1 MEVLHMTATA
11 TATGLRRDALVVFAG
26 LLLVMFLAALDQ
38 TIMATAL
45 PTIAGDLGGLS
56 ELTWVVTVYVLAA
69 AATTPVWGKL
79 SDLLGRRGLL
89 RTALAIFLVASAL
102 SGVAQSMGELIAFRT
117 LQGAGAGGVMT
128 LAMAAV
134 GDIVAPRE
142 RGRYQ
147 GYIQA
152 VFVLASVAGPLLG
165 GVLVDH
171 LSWRWVF
178 YVNVPIGLAAFGLL
192 GGQPAAAPQRRG
204 ARIDVLG
211 AILLA
216 GAVSAGLLVTVWGG
230 DRYAWGS
237 AQVLALVVAA
247 VALAAGFIWQER
259 RATEPVLPLRLF
271 RDRVFVVVSAGA
283 FLATLSL
290 FAAIVFLPLYLQL
303 VTGATATSSGL
314 LVLPLLLA
322 STFSTI
328 VSGRLMT
335 RSGRYKVFP
344 VIGFA
349 LMGAGLA
356 LLTTLGVSSGRGTAM
371 VYMAVFGL
379 GFGLT
384 TQVLVVA
391 VQNAV
396 DRRELGTATASVNLF
411 RALGGS
417 VGVAVYGA
425 VFAAGLRYALPRHVA
440 GRAGGID
447 AHGVQSSPDRIRL
460 LSAPMRHGVA
470 ISVADA
476 LHTVFLVATP
486 IAVAGLLVVLF
497 LHERPLRKELS

>member
-1 MEVLHMTATA
+1 MEVLEMTTA
-11 TATGLRRDALVVFAG
+11 SAASLRRDAMVVFAG
-26 LLLVMFLAALDQ
+26 LLLVMFLGALDQ

-56 ELTWVVTVYVLAA
+56 ELTWLVTVYVLAA

-79 SDLLGRRGLL
+79 SDLFGRRGLL
-89 RTALAIFLVASAL
+89 RTALSIFLVASAL
-102 SGVAQSMGELIAFRT
+102 SGIAQSIGELIAFRT

-152 VFVLASVAGPLLG
+152 VFVLASVAGPLIG

-178 YVNVPIGLAAFGLL
+178 YVNVPIGLAAFALL
-192 GGQPAAAPQRRG
+192 GRQPAAAAERRG
-204 ARIDVLG
+204 ARIDMLG
-211 AILLA
+211 AVLLA

-237 AQVLALVVAA
+237 AQVVAMAVAALVFAT
-247 VALAAGFIWQER
+247 GFIWQER
-259 RATEPVLPLRLF
+259 RAAEPVLPLRLLG
-271 RDRVFVVVSAGA
+271 DRVFIVVSAGA

-290 FAAIVFLPLYLQL
+290 FAAIVFLPLFLQL
-303 VTGATATSSGL
+303 VTGATATTSGL
-314 LVLPLLLA
+314 LVLPMLLA

-335 RSGRYKVFP
+335 RAGRYKIFP
-344 VIGFA
+344 IVGFA
-349 LMGAGLA
+349 LMSAGLA
-356 LLTTLGVSSGRGTAM
+356 LLATLGASSGRGPAM
-371 VYMAVFGL
+371 AYMAVFGL

-425 VFAAGLRYALPRHVA
+425 VFAAGLRYALPRHLP

-447 AHGVQSSPDRIRL
+447 AHGIQASPERIRM
-460 LSAPMRHGVA
+460 LSAPMRDGVA
-470 ISVADA
+470 ASVADA
-476 LHTVFLVATP
+476 LHGVFLVATP

-497 LHERPLRKELS
+497 LSERPLRREMS

>member
-1 MEVLHMTATA
+1 MEVFRMTAATTTA
-11 TATGLRRDALVVFAG
+11 VRRDVLVVFAG
-26 LLLVMFLAALDQ
+26 LLLVMFLGALDQ

-79 SDLLGRRGLL
+79 SDMLGRRGLL

-102 SGVAQSMGELIAFRT
+102 SGAAQSIGELIVFRT
-117 LQGAGAGGVMT
+117 VQGAGAGGVMT

-171 LSWRWVF
+171 MSWRWVF

-192 GGQPAAAPQRRG
+192 GRQPTVATQRHG
-204 ARIDVLG
+204 ARIDVVG
-211 AILLA
+211 AVLLA
-216 GAVSAGLLVTVWGG
+216 AAVSAGLLVTVWGG
-230 DRYAWGS
+230 DRYTWGS
-237 AQVLALVVAA
+237 AQVLALVILA
-247 VALAAGFIWQER
+247 VMLAAGFVWRER
-259 RATEPVLPLRLF
+259 RAAEPVLPLRLF

-290 FAAIVFLPLYLQL
+290 FAAIVFLPLFLQL
-303 VTGATATSSGL
+303 VTGASATTSGL
-314 LVLPLLLA
+314 LVLPMLLA

-335 RSGRYKVFP
+335 RTGRYKVFP
-344 VIGFA
+344 VIGFT
-349 LMGAGLA
+349 LMCSGLA
-356 LLTTLGVSSGRGTAM
+356 LLATLSTSSGRGAAM
-371 VYMAVFGL
+371 TYMAVFGL

-384 TQVLVVA
+384 TQVLIVA
-391 VQNAV
+391 VQNTV
-396 DRRELGTATASVNLF
+396 ERRELGTATAAINLF

-425 VFAAGLRYALPRHVA
+425 VFAAGLRYWLPRRLPGA
-440 GRAGGID
+440 TGGID
-447 AHGVQSSPDRIRL
+447 PHGIQASPDRIRT
-460 LSAPMRHGVA
+460 LSAPLRDGVA
-470 ISVADA
+470 ASVADA
-476 LHTVFLVATP
+476 LHSVFLVATP

-497 LHERPLRKELS
+497 LSERPLRKEVS

>member
-1 MEVLHMTATA
+1 MTATA
-11 TATGLRRDALVVFAG
+11 TATVLRRDALVVFAG
-26 LLLVMFLAALDQ
+26 LLVVMFLGALDQ

-79 SDLLGRRGLL
+79 SDLLGRRELL
-89 RTALAIFLVASAL
+89 RIALAMFLVASAL
-102 SGVAQSMGELIAFRT
+102 SGLAQGIGELIAFRA
-117 LQGAGAGGVMT
+117 LQGAAAGGLMT
-128 LAMAAV
+128 LAMATV

-165 GVLVDH
+165 GVFVDH

-192 GGQPAAAPQRRG
+192 GRQPAAASHQRRS

-237 AQVLALVVAA
+237 AQVLALVSAA
-247 VALAAGFIWQER
+247 AALAAGFIWQER
-259 RATEPVLPLRLF
+259 HAAEPVLPLRLF

-290 FAAIVFLPLYLQL
+290 FAAIVFLPVYLQL
-303 VTGATATSSGL
+303 VTGATATTSGL
-314 LVLPLLLA
+314 LILPMLLA

-335 RSGRYKVFP
+335 RTGRYKVFP
-344 VIGFA
+344 IIGFA
-349 LMGAGLA
+349 LMSAGLA
-356 LLTTLGVSSGRGTAM
+356 LLATLGTSSGRGAAM
-371 VYMAVFGL
+371 AYLAVFGL

-384 TQVLVVA
+384 TQVLVVV

-417 VGVAVYGA
+417 VGVAAYGA
-425 VFAAGLRYALPRHVA
+425 VFAAGLRYALPRHLPGPA
-440 GRAGGID
+440 AGID
-447 AHGVQSSPDRIRL
+447 AHGIQASPDRIRV
-460 LSAPMRHGVA
+460 LSAPIRDGVGA
-470 ISVADA
+470 SVADA
-476 LHTVFLVATP
+476 LHGVFLVATP

-497 LHERPLRKELS
+497 LKERPLRKEMS

>member
-1 MEVLHMTATA
+1 MTAIA
-11 TATGLRRDALVVFAG
+11 TASATVLRRDALVVFAG
-26 LLLVMFLAALDQ
+26 LLVVMFLGALDQ

-79 SDLLGRRGLL
+79 SDLLGRRELL
-89 RTALAIFLVASAL
+89 RIALAMFLVASAL
-102 SGVAQSMGELIAFRT
+102 SGLAQGIGELIAFRA
-117 LQGAGAGGVMT
+117 LQGAAAGGLMT
-128 LAMAAV
+128 LAMATV

-165 GVLVDH
+165 GVFVDH

-192 GGQPAAAPQRRG
+192 GRQPAAAGQWRG

-237 AQVLALVVAA
+237 AQVLALVSAA

-259 RATEPVLPLRLF
+259 RAAEPVLPLRLF

-290 FAAIVFLPLYLQL
+290 FAAIVFLPVYLQL
-303 VTGATATSSGL
+303 VTGATATTSGL
-314 LVLPLLLA
+314 LILPMLLA
-322 STFSTI
+322 STFSTV

-335 RSGRYKVFP
+335 RAGRYKVFP
-344 VIGFA
+344 IIGFA
-349 LMGAGLA
+349 LMSAGLA
-356 LLTTLGVSSGRGTAM
+356 LLATLDTSGGRGTAM
-371 VYMAVFGL
+371 AYLAVFGL

-384 TQVLVVA
+384 TQVLIVA

-417 VGVAVYGA
+417 VGVAAYGA
-425 VFAAGLRYALPRHVA
+425 VFAAGLRHALPRHLRGPA
-440 GRAGGID
+440 AGID
-447 AHGVQSSPDRIRL
+447 AHGIQASPDRIRM
-460 LSAPMRHGVA
+460 LSAAIRDGVA
-470 ISVADA
+470 ASVADA
-476 LHTVFLVATP
+476 LHGVFLVATP

-497 LHERPLRKELS
+497 LKERPLRKEMS

>member
-1 MEVLHMTATA
+1 MEVQMTATA
-11 TATGLRRDALVVFAG
+11 TASATVLRRDALVVFAG
-26 LLLVMFLAALDQ
+26 LLVVMFLGALDQ

-79 SDLLGRRGLL
+79 SGLLGRRELL
-89 RTALAIFLVASAL
+89 RIALAMFLVASAL
-102 SGVAQSMGELIAFRT
+102 SGLAQGIGELIAFRA
-117 LQGAGAGGVMT
+117 LQGAAAGGLMT
-128 LAMAAV
+128 LAMATV
-134 GDIVAPRE
+134 G
-142 RGRYQ
+142 
-147 GYIQA
+147 
-152 VFVLASVAGPLLG
+152 VF
-165 GVLVDH
+165 VDH

-192 GGQPAAAPQRRG
+192 GRQPAAAGQWRG

-237 AQVLALVVAA
+237 AQVLALVSAA

-259 RATEPVLPLRLF
+259 RAAEPVLPLRLF

-290 FAAIVFLPLYLQL
+290 FAAIVFLPVYLQL
-303 VTGATATSSGL
+303 VTGATATTSGL
-314 LVLPLLLA
+314 LILPMLLA
-322 STFSTI
+322 STFSTV

-335 RSGRYKVFP
+335 RAGRYKVFP
-344 VIGFA
+344 IIGFA
-349 LMGAGLA
+349 LMSAGLA
-356 LLTTLGVSSGRGTAM
+356 LLATLDTSGGRGTAM
-371 VYMAVFGL
+371 AYLAAFGL

-384 TQVLVVA
+384 TQVLIVA

-417 VGVAVYGA
+417 VGVAAYGA
-425 VFAAGLRYALPRHVA
+425 VFAAGLRHALPRHLPGPA
-440 GRAGGID
+440 AGID
-447 AHGVQSSPDRIRL
+447 AHGIQASPDRIRM
-460 LSAPMRHGVA
+460 LSAAIRDGVA
-470 ISVADA
+470 ASVADA
-476 LHTVFLVATP
+476 LHGVFLVATP

-497 LHERPLRKELS
+497 LKERPLRKEMS

>member
-1 MEVLHMTATA
+1 MATVTTKA
-11 TATGLRRDALVVFAG
+11 VRRDASVVFAG
-26 LLLVMFLAALDQ
+26 LLLVMFLGALDQ

-69 AATTPVWGKL
+69 AATTPLWGKL
-79 SDLLGRRGLL
+79 SDLLGRRELL
-89 RTALAIFLVASAL
+89 RIALAIFLVASAL
-102 SGVAQSMGELIAFRT
+102 SGLAQSIGELIAFRT
-117 LQGAGAGGVMT
+117 LQGVGAGGVMT
-128 LAMAAV
+128 LAMASV

-165 GVLVDH
+165 GLLVDH

-178 YVNVPIGLAAFGLL
+178 YVNVPLGLAAFGLL
-192 GGQPAAAPQRRG
+192 GRQPAAAAQRRD
-204 ARIDVLG
+204 ARIDLLG
-211 AILLA
+211 AVLLA

-230 DRYAWGS
+230 DRYAWDS
-237 AQVLALVVAA
+237 AQILALVIVA
-247 VALAAGFIWQER
+247 VALVAGFIWQEH
-259 RATEPVLPLRLF
+259 RAAEPVLPLRLF

-290 FAAIVFLPLYLQL
+290 FAAIVFLPLFLQL
-303 VTGATATSSGL
+303 VTGATATTSGL
-314 LVLPLLLA
+314 LVLPMLLA
-322 STFSTI
+322 STFSTV

-335 RSGRYKVFP
+335 RAGRYKVFP
-344 VIGFA
+344 IIGFA
-349 LMGAGLA
+349 LMSAGLA
-356 LLTTLGVSSGRGTAM
+356 LLATLGAASGRGPAM

-396 DRRELGTATASVNLF
+396 ERRELGTATASVNLF

-425 VFAAGLRYALPRHVA
+425 VFAAGLRYALPRHLP
-440 GRAGGID
+440 GQAGGID
-447 AHGVQSSPDRIRL
+447 AHGIQGSPDRIRM
-460 LSAPMRHGVA
+460 LSAPIRHGVA
-470 ISVADA
+470 VSVADA
-476 LHTVFLVATP
+476 LHGVFLVATP
-486 IAVAGLLVVLF
+486 IAVVGLLVVLF
-497 LHERPLRKELS
+497 LSERPLRKEMS

>member
-1 MEVLHMTATA
+1 MEVLQVTAT
-11 TATGLRRDALVVFAG
+11 TTTTVVRRDTLLVFAG
-26 LLLVMFLAALDQ
+26 LLLVMFLGALDQ

-89 RTALAIFLVASAL
+89 RTALAVFLVASAV
-102 SGVAQSMGELIAFRT
+102 SGVAQSIGELIAFRT
-117 LQGAGAGGVMT
+117 LQGVGAGGVMT
-128 LAMAAV
+128 LAMASV

-152 VFVLASVAGPLLG
+152 VFVLASIAGPLLG

-171 LSWRWVF
+171 MSWRWVF
-178 YVNVPIGLAAFGLL
+178 YVNVPIGIAAFGLL
-192 GGQPAAAPQRRG
+192 GRQPAAAAQRG
-204 ARIDVLG
+204 SARIDVLG
-211 AILLA
+211 AVLLA
-216 GAVSAGLLVTVWGG
+216 GTVSAGLLVTVWGG

-237 AQVLALVVAA
+237 AQVLAMAIVA
-247 VALAAGFIWQER
+247 VALAAGFVCQER
-259 RATEPVLPLRLF
+259 RAAEPVLPLRLF

-290 FAAIVFLPLYLQL
+290 FAAIVFLPLFLQL
-303 VTGATATSSGL
+303 VTGATATTSGL
-314 LVLPLLLA
+314 LVLPMLLA
-322 STFSTI
+322 SACSTI

-335 RSGRYKVFP
+335 RAGRYKVFP
-344 VIGFA
+344 VLGFT
-349 LMGAGLA
+349 LMSAGLA
-356 LLTTLGVSSGRGTAM
+356 LLATLGTSSGRGTAM

-384 TQVLVVA
+384 TQVLIVA

-417 VGVAVYGA
+417 AGVAVYGA
-425 VFAAGLRYALPRHVA
+425 VFAAGLRYALPRHVP
-440 GRAGGID
+440 GGAGGID
-447 AHGVQSSPDRIRL
+447 AHGIQGSPDRIRM
-460 LSAPMRHGVA
+460 LSAPIRHGVA
-470 ISVADA
+470 ASVADA
-476 LHTVFLVATP
+476 LHSVFLVATP
-486 IAVAGLLVVLF
+486 IAVAGLLIVLF
-497 LHERPLRKELS
+497 LNERPLRKETS

>member
-11 TATGLRRDALVVFAG
+11 MALRRDPLVVFVG

-38 TIMATAL
+38 TITATAL

-102 SGVAQSMGELIAFRT
+102 SGVAQSIGELIAFRA
-117 LQGAGAGGVMT
+117 LQGAGAGGMMT

-178 YVNVPIGLAAFGLL
+178 DVNVPIGLAALGLL
-192 GGQPAAAPQRRG
+192 GGQPAAATHWRG

-247 VALAAGFIWQER
+247 AALAVGFIWQER
-259 RATEPVLPLRLF
+259 RAAEPVLPLRLF

-303 VTGATATSSGL
+303 VAGATATTSGL
-314 LVLPLLLA
+314 LVLPMLLA

-371 VYMAVFGL
+371 AYVAVFGL

-391 VQNAV
+391 LQNAV

-425 VFAAGLRYALPRHVA
+425 VFAAGLRYALPRHVP
-440 GRAGGID
+440 GQAGGID
-447 AHGVQSSPDRIRL
+447 AHGIQSSPDRIRL
-460 LSAPMRHGVA
+460 LSAPMRNGVA
-470 ISVADA
+470 MSVADA

-497 LHERPLRKELS
+497 LHERPLRKEMS

>member
-1 MEVLHMTATA
+1 MEVLQMTTATT
-11 TATGLRRDALVVFAG
+11 TALRRDALVVFAG
-26 LLLVMFLAALDQ
+26 LLLVMFLGALDQ

-79 SDLLGRRGLL
+79 SDLFGRRWLL
-89 RTALAIFLVASAL
+89 RIALTIFLVASAL
-102 SGVAQSMGELIAFRT
+102 SGLAQSIGELIAFRA

-128 LAMAAV
+128 LAMASV

-152 VFVLASVAGPLLG
+152 VFVLASIAGPLIG

-178 YVNVPIGLAAFGLL
+178 YVNVPIGVAAFGLL
-192 GGQPAAAPQRRG
+192 GRQPAAAAPRRG
-204 ARIDVLG
+204 ARIDALG
-211 AILLA
+211 AVLLA

-237 AQVLALVVAA
+237 AQVQALVVAA
-247 VALAAGFIWQER
+247 LALVAGFIWQER
-259 RATEPVLPLRLF
+259 RAPEPVLPLRLF

-290 FAAIVFLPLYLQL
+290 FAAIVFLPLFLQL
-303 VTGATATSSGL
+303 VTGATATTSGL
-314 LVLPLLLA
+314 LVLPMLLA

-335 RSGRYKVFP
+335 RAGRYKVFP

-349 LMGAGLA
+349 LMSAGLA
-356 LLTTLGVSSGRGTAM
+356 LLATLGASSGRGPAM
-371 VYMAVFGL
+371 AYMAVFGL

-425 VFAAGLRYALPRHVA
+425 VFAAGLRYALPRHLS
-440 GRAGGID
+440 GRADAID
-447 AHGVQSSPDRIRL
+447 AHGLQASPERIRM
-460 LSAPMRHGVA
+460 LSAPVRHGIA
-470 ISVADA
+470 ASVADA
-476 LHTVFLVATP
+476 LHGVFLVATP

-497 LHERPLRKELS
+497 LSERPLQKEMS